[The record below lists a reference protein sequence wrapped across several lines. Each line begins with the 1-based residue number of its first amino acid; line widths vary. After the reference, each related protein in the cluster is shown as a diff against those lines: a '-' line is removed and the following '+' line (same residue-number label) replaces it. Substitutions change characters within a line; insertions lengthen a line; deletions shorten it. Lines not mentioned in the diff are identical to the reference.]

1 MHDNKWLR
9 GVQALAHSC
18 AIVFISISIR
28 RNQIRF
34 ERQPMTQEVHSPSTT
49 NHSASSIVC
58 FGCSSP
64 NTDELNQCR
73 HCSGFYCETCSCNCE
88 QRPGLASLLSSAK
101 TVAKPSQGALGFTIE
116 DDCGVLEHLDG
127 DLLSIMVKGQEPG
140 EIFADYLLPDINTI
154 YEAAQQ
160 GVWKNP
166 VAKVRI
172 SLNSDWSVEITPM
185 LVREHKYTVSWF
197 ILNVPSKGGV

>member
-1 MHDNKWLR
+1 M
-9 GVQALAHSC
+9 A
-18 AIVFISISIR
+18 
-28 RNQIRF
+28 
-34 ERQPMTQEVHSPSTT
+34 
-49 NHSASSIVC
+49 
-58 FGCSSP
+58 
-64 NTDELNQCR
+64 
-73 HCSGFYCETCSCNCE
+73 
-88 QRPGLASLLSSAK
+88 
-101 TVAKPSQGALGFTIE
+101 
-116 DDCGVLEHLDG
+116 
-127 DLLSIMVKGQEPG
+127 KGQELG
-140 EIFADYLLPDINTI
+140 EIFADYLLPDINAI